1 MQRAQNRDDLAVFD
15 RASRLRKGEKMI
27 ALLESRK
34 PLRRARILEVG
45 CCTGY
50 LSAMLADAAG
60 PDGHVTGVD
69 IHDFRHVKDGFDF
82 MLVSGTALP
91 FSDQA
96 FDVVVSNHVIE
107 HVGRRHDQQNHLA
120 EMWRVLSPGG
130 VCFLSLPNSWFPYER
145 HFRLPLLSQLP
156 PRLRTPYVR
165 LMRRGTNYDPNIP
178 SPRTVRALAHSNGFA
193 VADVT
198 GEAAAHFRR
207 IENPN
212 IALKML
218 LKLPDGVLHYGLW
231 LAPSKTYLLTKPD
244 ANPA

>member
-1 MQRAQNRDDLAVFD
+1 MQRAQSRDGLAVYD

-34 PLRRARILEVG
+34 SLRGARVLEVG

-50 LSAMLADAAG
+50 LSAMLADSVG
-60 PDGHVTGVD
+60 PEGHVIGVD
-69 IHDFRHVKDGFDF
+69 IHDFRRVRSGFDF
-82 MLVSGTALP
+82 MLVSDTTLP

-96 FDVVVSNHVIE
+96 FDVAVSNHVIE

-120 EMWRVLSPGG
+120 EMRRVLSPGG

-145 HFRLPLLSQLP
+145 HFRLPLLTQLP

-165 LMRRGTNYDPNIP
+165 LMRRGPNYDCDIP
-178 SPRTVRALAHSNGFA
+178 SPRAVRALAHSSGFA

-207 IENPN
+207 IENPS

-218 LKLPDGVLHYGLW
+218 LKLPDELLRYGLW
-231 LAPSKTYLLTKPD
+231 LAPSKTYLLTNPD
-244 ANPA
+244 AK

>member
-1 MQRAQNRDDLAVFD
+1 MPRAQSSDLAVFD

-34 PLRRARILEVG
+34 PLRGARILEVG

-60 PDGHVTGVD
+60 PEGNATGVD

-82 MLVSGTALP
+82 LLVSGTTLP
-91 FSDQA
+91 FPDQA

-107 HVGRRHDQQNHLA
+107 HVGRRHDQAEHLA

-156 PRLRTPYVR
+156 LRLRTPYVR
-165 LMRRGTNYDPNIP
+165 LMRRGTHYDPNIP
-178 SPRTVRALAHSNGFA
+178 SPRTVCALARSARFA
-193 VADVT
+193 VVDVT

-212 IALKML
+212 IALKTL
-218 LKLPDGVLHYGLW
+218 LKLPDRLLRLGLW
-231 LAPSKTYLLTKPD
+231 LAPSKTYILTKAD
-244 ANPA
+244 AEPA